1 MFYKTVIS
9 SGVCSP
15 SIVSEHGKA
24 REDIPCGLLVRSVAP
39 CALFGGL
46 RSRLLLGGFNG
57 LLNRL
62 SGLLGLSLG
71 GLLLGFGRLLGL
83 GGLVVAEKGFADHG
97 AGNGAGGGTHHVG
110 HEAAALL
117 LGLGGSGV
125 RGGRSLLGGRL
136 IGGRRGLL
144 GRSGGGSRL
153 RGGLRGGGG
162 TARNRIRDGGGFLD
176 GLHGGRTAH
185 GEAGG
190 ALDLGGFGTGGD
202 GEERG
207 GGEED
212 ELGLVHFELIPK
224 E

>member
-15 SIVSEHGKA
+15 SIVSEHRKA

-117 LGLGGSGV
+117 LGLGGS
-125 RGGRSLLGGRL
+125 
-136 IGGRRGLL
+136 
-144 GRSGGGSRL
+144 RL

-162 TARNRIRDGGGFLD
+162 TARNRIRDGG
-176 GLHGGRTAH
+176 AH
-185 GEAGG
+185 FA
-190 ALDLGGFGTGGD
+190 T
-202 GEERG
+202 
-207 GGEED
+207 
-212 ELGLVHFELIPK
+212 LVK
-224 E
+224 Q

>member
-24 REDIPCGLLVRSVAP
+24 REGIPCGLLVRSVAP

-83 GGLVVAEKGFADHG
+83 G
-97 AGNGAGGGTHHVG
+97 
-110 HEAAALL
+110 
-117 LGLGGSGV
+117 
-125 RGGRSLLGGRL
+125 
-136 IGGRRGLL
+136 
-144 GRSGGGSRL
+144 
-153 RGGLRGGGG
+153 
-162 TARNRIRDGGGFLD
+162 
-176 GLHGGRTAH
+176 
-185 GEAGG
+185 
-190 ALDLGGFGTGGD
+190 
-202 GEERG
+202 
-207 GGEED
+207 
-212 ELGLVHFELIPK
+212 
-224 E
+224 

>member
-1 MFYKTVIS
+1 MTDLIYAHNERILTRLPMFYKTVII

-83 GGLVVAEKGFADHG
+83 GGLIVAEKGFADHG

-144 GRSGGGSRL
+144 GRSGGGSSWQSSGHWPSL
-153 RGGLRGGGG
+153 PE
-162 TARNRIRDGGGFLD
+162 
-176 GLHGGRTAH
+176 RTA
-185 GEAGG
+185 
-190 ALDLGGFGTGGD
+190 
-202 GEERG
+202 
-207 GGEED
+207 
-212 ELGLVHFELIPK
+212 
-224 E
+224 

>member
-1 MFYKTVIS
+1 MFYKTVIN

-83 GGLVVAEKGFADHG
+83 GGLVVAEEGFADHG

-136 IGGRRGLL
+136 IGGR
-144 GRSGGGSRL
+144 SGGGSRL

-162 TARNRIRDGGGFLD
+162 TAGFWT
-176 GLHGGRTAH
+176 GFT
-185 GEAGG
+185 EAGRPMEKP
-190 ALDLGGFGTGGD
+190 
-202 GEERG
+202 EERLTLAASAP
-207 GGEED
+207 EVMARSAAAVRRTS
-212 ELGLVHFELIPK
+212 LVLCISN
-224 E
+224 

>member
-1 MFYKTVIS
+1 M
-9 SGVCSP
+9 
-15 SIVSEHGKA
+15 
-24 REDIPCGLLVRSVAP
+24 
-39 CALFGGL
+39 
-46 RSRLLLGGFNG
+46 LLGGFNG

-125 RGGRSLLGGRL
+125 RGGRSLLGGSL

-162 TARNRIRDGGGFLD
+162 TARNRTGF
-176 GLHGGRTAH
+176 T
-185 GEAGG
+185 EAGRPMERP
-190 ALDLGGFGTGGD
+190 
-202 GEERG
+202 EERLTLAASAP
-207 GGEED
+207 EVMARSAAAVRRTS
-212 ELGLVHFELIPK
+212 LVLCISN
-224 E
+224 